1 MEATTEKVS
10 TTKIMSVF
18 FPIKPLSHKFS
29 NGFIANQI
37 TQFIPRLKEFS
48 EKIIVYRIDNEHF
61 YTFDWEKEKFG
72 DTFEVVTNKT
82 IVLMLSIDKTKNLEL
97 TGLLDPELTKNVNI
111 IRAHRKKIDKG
122 EQKPSYIFYT
132 INSTKLLNNMIE
144 KLSVVDESGSTYFI
158 LGANSA
164 KRKELDVEK
173 SLTTEKLCIMNY
185 LFTVDFTKNASEE
198 NLNEFLKKKVGSSLN
213 SITTK

>member
-1 MEATTEKVS
+1 MEPTTEKIS

-37 TQFIPRLKEFS
+37 TQFIPRLKQFTD
-48 EKIIVYRIDNEHF
+48 KVIVYRIDNEHF
-61 YTFDWEKEKFG
+61 YAFDWAKEKFE
-72 DTFEVVTNKT
+72 DTFEVITNKT

-97 TGLLDPELTKNVNI
+97 TGMLDQELTKNVNI
-111 IRAHRKKIDKG
+111 IRAHRKKIDKK

-144 KLSVVDESGSTYFI
+144 KISLVEEYGSTYFI
-158 LGANSA
+158 LGANNA

-198 NLNEFLKKKVGSSLN
+198 SLNEFLKKKVGSSL
-213 SITTK
+213 SSMCT